1 MIMNLILQASLSAL
15 FPIMLATAHSSPS
28 LEFSAFDQEARKGE
42 ELSVVFLGGSLTWGA
57 QATNPM
63 DTSFRALVEKR
74 LVETYPKARFR
85 FGDAA
90 IGGTGSQLA
99 AFRLDR
105 DVLSLNPDL
114 VFLDFTI
121 NDDPYSAPSPGRL
134 ASYESLVR
142 RLVQAGIPVVQ
153 VILPAKKDVLANPPA
168 RPLDAKHKEI
178 AAAYGLP
185 VADAVTMA
193 KQRVAGGSA
202 TPDQL
207 WDLPEDQT
215 HPGDAG
221 YALYAET
228 VWDAFQR
235 AVSGSAQCRLPG
247 KMLHADTYMTVNR
260 HRLSAFPALPQGWQ
274 IGKPHRNAVAFDF
287 VCSRWMDDLG
297 IAEARSAPLRLK
309 VQAGDILL
317 FGEMTKTSGSCQVR
331 VDGGETKT
339 FSAKCADGNMRLVQ
353 MIAEGLDP
361 TREHDVE
368 ITPVLNPGEE
378 LRIESVC
385 SAGEPASVTCLTK
398 SEEFLKAAS
407 RGIPQQ
413 SGH

>member
-1 MIMNLILQASLSAL
+1 
-15 FPIMLATAHSSPS
+15 ML
-28 LEFSAFDQEARKGE
+28 DQNAQRGE

-57 QATNPM
+57 QATDPLV
-63 DTSFRALVEKR
+63 TSCRALIEKR
-74 LVETYPKARFR
+74 LVMRYPKAHFQ

-105 DVLSLNPDL
+105 DVLSRKPDL

-121 NDDPYSAPSPGRL
+121 NDDPYSEPSPARL

-153 VILPAKKDVLANPPA
+153 VIFPAKMDVLADPPA

-185 VADAVTMA
+185 VADAVAIA
-193 KQRVAGGSA
+193 KLRVDKGTV

-207 WDLPEDQT
+207 WDLKDDQT
-215 HPGDAG
+215 HPGDVG
-221 YALYAET
+221 YALYAD
-228 VWDAFQR
+228 VAWAAFQR
-235 AVSGSAQCRLPG
+235 AVSGVTRCRLPE

-260 HRLSAFPALPQGWQ
+260 HRLSAFPVLPQGWK

-297 IAEARSAPLRLK
+297 IAEAGAAPLQLK
-309 VQAGDILL
+309 VQAADILL
-317 FGEMTKTSGSCQVR
+317 FGEMTKNSGTYQVR
-331 VDGGETKT
+331 VNGGEPTT
-339 FSAKCADGNMRLVQ
+339 FSAKCVEGNMRLAQ
-353 MIAEGLDP
+353 MIAGGLDP
-361 TREHDVE
+361 TREHEME
-368 ITPVLNPGEE
+368 ITLALKPGEE
-378 LRIESVC
+378 LRVESVC
-385 SAGEPASVTCLTK
+385 SAGGPAITTPLVPRGMDSV
-398 SEEFLKAAS
+398 S
-407 RGIPQQ
+407 
-413 SGH
+413 